1 MDLTLDQAN
10 QLADKYKDLADS
22 ILKQNLEKLR
32 LKQITPAESEKLD
45 EAESEARRLCSLFT
59 TEAVGMI
66 IDDTVASLE
75 QLSEVTDK
83 ANKAIKH
90 LASVNKVINIA
101 TSAVKL
107 GVAVMSQNPGAIT
120 SSLADLNTQL
130 NT

>member
-1 MDLTLDQAN
+1 MDITLAQAN
-10 QLADKYKDLADS
+10 ELADKYKDLADS
-22 ILKQNLEKLR
+22 IKKQHLEKLKLR
-32 LKQITPAESEKLD
+32 QLTPAESEKLD
-45 EAESEARRLCSLFT
+45 DAEFDARDLCSKFT
-59 TEAVGMI
+59 TLAVALV

-83 ANKAIKH
+83 ANAAIKH

-120 SSLADLNTQL
+120 AGLADLNAQL